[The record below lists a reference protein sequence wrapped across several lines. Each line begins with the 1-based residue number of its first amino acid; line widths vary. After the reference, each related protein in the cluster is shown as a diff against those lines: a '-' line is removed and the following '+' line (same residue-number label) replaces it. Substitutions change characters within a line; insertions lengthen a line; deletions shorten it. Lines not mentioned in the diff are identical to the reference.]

1 MFNRHESYVV
11 ELGFE
16 LTIPGSAI
24 RLVTDCTREPGM
36 VDVVKTSERIKSLNR
51 SKTLSPLFDRVSKI
65 MKYQNTTMNYKFIH
79 HRIKVQM
86 TFIQGRCNVMTYR
99 CFHVDATLHQ
109 RCVPAWE
116 RMQLLRKYAYS
127 NILKIS
133 PPKTE
138 SFQIKK
144 SDILYFCSK
153 HRLPRRF

>member
-1 MFNRHESYVV
+1 MV

-24 RLVTDCTREPGM
+24 RLVTDCAREPGM

-51 SKTLSPLFDRVSKI
+51 SKTLSPLVDRVSKI
-65 MKYQNTTMNYKFIH
+65 MKYQNTIMNHKFIH
-79 HRIKVQM
+79 RRIKVEM
-86 TFIQGRCNVMTYR
+86 TFIQGRCNVMTYS
-99 CFHVDATLHQ
+99 CFHIDATLHQ
-109 RCVPAWE
+109 RCVPTWE
-116 RMQLLRKYAYS
+116 RMQPLRKYAYS

-144 SDILYFCSK
+144 SDIFIFLLK
-153 HRLPRRF
+153 T